1 MITAA
6 QDQSLRTNI
15 MKARIEK
22 ANVSPMCRM
31 CNKAEET
38 VFHIVSECSKM
49 AQTEY
54 KGRHDKL
61 AKVIHWDLCKKYG
74 VKVLAKWYDH
84 VPEKVVE
91 NDQVKILWDFNIQTD
106 HVIQHR
112 RPDVV
117 LLDKT
122 KKMCHLIDIAV
133 PGDIRVASKEM
144 EKIEKYQ
151 DLARELRKI
160 WQVKVKVV
168 PVVVGALGTIPKALG
183 KHLDEIGTNVRVDLL
198 QKAALLGTA
207 RILRKTL
214 EI

>member
-1 MITAA
+1 M
-6 QDQSLRTNI
+6 
-15 MKARIEK
+15 
-22 ANVSPMCRM
+22 
-31 CNKAEET
+31 
-38 VFHIVSECSKM
+38 
-49 AQTEY
+49 
-54 KGRHDKL
+54 
-61 AKVIHWDLCKKYG
+61 
-74 VKVLAKWYDH
+74 
-84 VPEKVVE
+84 
-91 NDQVKILWDFNIQTD
+91 
-106 HVIQHR
+106 
-112 RPDVV
+112 